1 MADDRELWKRITEG
15 DEQAFEDFYSRTA
28 PRLQAFLRHIVGSQ
42 EAAEDVAQETYT
54 KIWSR
59 LSGYKPEAGQLCAYL
74 YGAARRQAFDWWRK
88 QSSARCASGGDAVED
103 IAVASQIEKRSVVE
117 DAFQRLPAEQRAL
130 LWLREVEGQSYDEL
144 AAILD
149 IPMGTVR
156 SRLFAAREALRKIWH
171 GERRSV

>member
-15 DEQAFEDFYSRTA
+15 DERAFEDFYSQTA
-28 PRLQAFLRHIVGSQ
+28 PRLQAFLRHIVGSP

-54 KIWSR
+54 KIWNR
-59 LSGYKPEAGQLCAYL
+59 LSGYKPEAGQLRAYL
-74 YGAARRQAFDWWRK
+74 YGAARRQAVDWWRK
-88 QSSARCASGGDAVED
+88 QSSTRRASDGDAVED
-103 IAVASQIEKRSVVE
+103 IAVAFQIEKRSVVE